1 MVFLGELRVEA
12 TLENLRTVSHFLRGF
27 GQRLSLDERTLFHLD
42 LALEEAVTNVV
53 DHAYPRGSTGAG
65 EMVLRAD
72 VVEGSVRLTL
82 TDWGAPLDPDA
93 MQPFDLDAPVEAR
106 IQGGMGL
113 HFIHSL
119 MDDVVRSTAP
129 APGGPNTLTLVKH
142 IERPSPAEGMTG
154 TRPPTTLQELCA
166 MLAVSQ
172 IVAPSA
178 DPEDL
183 VGLIL
188 KEVESAVDA
197 ERAMLYRMDD
207 DRGEL
212 VSRVRMATTGQWRE
226 VRVAL
231 GEGIAGQVALAGKA
245 LSLRYHPDDPRCMRV
260 FDQMTAFGCRTIL
273 AVPMHTPLDVLVGV
287 LQVLNKGKESASPA
301 QAFTPRDERLLRAMA
316 TQAAIVIENARRH
329 AQAV

>member
-1 MVFLGELRVEA
+1 
-12 TLENLRTVSHFLRGF
+12 
-27 GQRLSLDERTLFHLD
+27 
-42 LALEEAVTNVV
+42 
-53 DHAYPRGSTGAG
+53 
-65 EMVLRAD
+65 
-72 VVEGSVRLTL
+72 
-82 TDWGAPLDPDA
+82 
-93 MQPFDLDAPVEAR
+93 
-106 IQGGMGL
+106 
-113 HFIHSL
+113 
-119 MDDVVRSTAP
+119 
-129 APGGPNTLTLVKH
+129 
-142 IERPSPAEGMTG
+142 
-154 TRPPTTLQELCA
+154 

-183 VGLIL
+183 VELIL
-188 KEVESAVDA
+188 REVESAIDA

-212 VSRVRMATTGQWRE
+212 VSRVRIATTGQLRE

-231 GEGIAGQVALAGKA
+231 GDGIAGQVALAGKA
-245 LSLRYHPDDPRCMRV
+245 LSLRYRPDDPRCLRV

-273 AVPMHTPLDVLVGV
+273 AVPMRTPLDVLVGV
-287 LQVLNKGKESASPA
+287 LQVLNKGKESASPD